1 MLADKPVAEAFE
13 AFAGAAPH
21 AAGAVARWTR
31 GGLAVAVAA
40 TKKRAPSGHGCKQ
53 AVGTRGKQPVW
64 REFQNNKKA
73 IQ

>member
-1 MLADKPVAEAFE
+1 MTADKPVAEAFE

-40 TKKRAPSGHGCKQ
+40 TKKELPADTGANKLWG
-53 AVGTRGKQPVW
+53 RGVSNPCGGNFKIT
-64 REFQNNKKA
+64 KT